1 MYFCKVRDYNSRSS
15 ITLTFVWEFIHE
27 SGGSLLI
34 MHVWTLDFG
43 LGTFYPFIGLEVLY
57 CPLASFDRRLF
68 VAMYLFS
75 CYRQHARQKG
85 LQRKCR
91 NSLYAGTVFCMA
103 TKLLIFRH

>member
-43 LGTFYPFIGLEVLY
+43 MRTISPFLGLEEWY

-85 LQRKCR
+85 LQRNCS
-91 NSLYAGTVFCMA
+91 NYMYAGTVFCMA
-103 TKLLIFRH
+103 IKLLIFRH